1 MRLAQ
6 ALMFLLFAVVLANG
20 CDSSKTGDDAEIGF
34 GQHADHQHAHD
45 HEGHDHEGHDHE
57 GHDHDASPHGGHVL
71 ELGGHEYHAEWAR
84 DDELSKITVYLWDSK
99 IENEVFTSSEVVI
112 GVTINEKT
120 ERYKLE
126 PANSIVDDPAMAS
139 QFTSSDASLLTA
151 LKIGEGLEIRLQV
164 EIGGTDFDVKIE
176 HHEDAHGHHGHDHD
190 HE

>member
-20 CDSSKTGDDAEIGF
+20 CDSSKTGDDAEIGS
-34 GQHADHQHAHD
+34 GQHADHQHADQQHS
-45 HEGHDHEGHDHE
+45 HDHE
-57 GHDHDASPHGGHVL
+57 GHDHDAGPHGGHVL
-71 ELGGHEYHAEWAR
+71 ELGGHEYHAEWDR

-176 HHEDAHGHHGHDHD
+176 HDEDAHGHHGHDHD